1 MTRQSLNLVDPH
13 VMENGDVFDMFLQS
27 YWYDNINGRLSTS
40 TTVLKRA
47 ALGLI

>member
-13 VMENGDVFDMFLQS
+13 VMKNRDVFDMFLQN
-27 YWYDNINGRLSTS
+27 YDNINGRLSTS

-47 ALGLI
+47 ALGPI

>member
-13 VMENGDVFDMFLQS
+13 VMKNGDVFDMFLQNC
-27 YWYDNINGRLSTS
+27 DNINGRFSTC

-47 ALGLI
+47 ALRLI